1 MPSWGN
7 TDSLADKPHFPEERQ
22 VRPTLTLTTANSTTG
37 FAGKTIIFTGIG
49 ALTAANLGVVAGMS
63 AYGANVA
70 TSGEQE
76 FFVSNNKVVSVSTNT
91 VTFQNTFFGTI
102 PAGASVDF
110 ANNIVYNLEVQA
122 NVFTNTVMVSNTR
135 IANATFGNTINHAAA
150 HTGWVYTTTGT
161 GGRMGRVQT
170 EVLVAL
176 SNITTSNTLSGNT
189 SNSRTYYAGL

>member
-7 TDSLADKPHFPEERQ
+7 SDSLADKPHFPQERQ
-22 VRPTLTLTTANSTTG
+22 VRPTVTLTTANNTVG
-37 FAGKTIIFTGIG
+37 NAGKTIIFTGIG

-63 AYGANVA
+63 AYAANVA
-70 TSGEQE
+70 TTGETE
-76 FFVSNNKVVSVSTNT
+76 FFVSNNKVASVSTNT

-102 PAGASVDF
+102 PAGSTIDF
-110 ANNIVYNLEVQA
+110 ANNIVYNSTVEA
-122 NVFTNTVMVSNTR
+122 NVFTNTIMVSNTR
-135 IANATFGNTINHAAA
+135 IANATFGDATKHAVA

-189 SNSRTYYAGL
+189 SNSLTYYAGL